1 MSEVT
6 LRVVSCRADGKHEGG
21 PVSLHRND
29 DVWQQWAAC
38 RGPHQAIFFPPP
50 RLERR
55 SEKRLRERR
64 AKEIC
69 GSCSVQKECL
79 EYALAIR
86 EQHGIWGGLT
96 ENERR
101 EIVIREA
108 VPAPTR

>member
-1 MSEVT
+1 M
-6 LRVVSCRADGKHEGG
+6 
-21 PVSLHRND
+21 
-29 DVWQQWAAC
+29 WQQLAAC

-55 SEKRLRERR
+55 SEKRSREQR

-69 GSCSVQKECL
+69 SGCGVQQQCL

-101 EIVIREA
+101 EVALGSELATAR
-108 VPAPTR
+108 R